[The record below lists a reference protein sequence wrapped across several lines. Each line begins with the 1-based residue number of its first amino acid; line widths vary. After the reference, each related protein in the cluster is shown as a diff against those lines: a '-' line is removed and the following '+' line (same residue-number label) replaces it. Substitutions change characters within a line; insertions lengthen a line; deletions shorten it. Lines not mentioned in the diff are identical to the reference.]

1 MSTAKARSKVR
12 FVRSENKWGR
22 SNKRHFARQNH
33 RKKTSDQYEKKFK
46 NVQLSQFSADKW
58 IPCPSRYTR
67 GQGWNCL
74 FRAWLGYRISKNPK
88 NGESLQDR
96 LGWAIKIQNIQ
107 SDLGLQRSAFP
118 ELGIEGDYVFC
129 YNLSKQMELEDLDNE
144 LWLKEYKKRRRAH
157 VQEIVDASIL
167 SEQEK
172 EWMEEYSP
180 QVTTDITY
188 NDKENSYE
196 ERVTMPNLFD
206 MRAKNYHKE
215 SNLI

>member
-1 MSTAKARSKVR
+1 
-12 FVRSENKWGR
+12 
-22 SNKRHFARQNH
+22 
-33 RKKTSDQYEKKFK
+33 
-46 NVQLSQFSADKW
+46 VQLSQFSADKW

-107 SDLGLQRSAFP
+107 SDLGLQRSAF
-118 ELGIEGDYVFC
+118 LT
-129 YNLSKQMELEDLDNE
+129 ELEDLDNE
-144 LWLKEYKKRRRAH
+144 LWLKEYKKKRRAH

-188 NDKENSYE
+188 NDKGNRYE

-215 SNLI
+215 SILI

>member
-1 MSTAKARSKVR
+1 MSSAKARSKVR
-12 FVRSENKWGR
+12 LVRSENKWDR
-22 SNKRHFARQNH
+22 SNKRHFARQNR

-46 NVQLSQFSADKW
+46 NIQLSQFSADNW
-58 IPCPSRYTR
+58 IFCPSGFTR

-88 NGESLQDR
+88 NGESFQDR
-96 LGWAIKIQNIQ
+96 LGWAITIQNIQ
-107 SDLGLQRSAFP
+107 TDLGLKRSSFA
-118 ELGIEGDYVFC
+118 ELGLLGDSVFA
-129 YNLSKQMELEDLDNE
+129 YSLEKELELQDQHDE
-144 LWLKEYKKRRRAH
+144 LWFKKYEEKKRAH
-157 VQEIVDASIL
+157 MREIVNGSML

-172 EWMEEYSP
+172 EWMEEYAP

-188 NDKENSYE
+188 ENENGYV

-206 MRAKNYHKE
+206 MRAKNYYKE

>member
-12 FVRSENKWGR
+12 LVRSENKWGR

-107 SDLGLQRSAFP
+107 SDLGLQRSAF
-118 ELGIEGDYVFC
+118 LT
-129 YNLSKQMELEDLDNE
+129 ELEDLDNE
-144 LWLKEYKKRRRAH
+144 LWLKEYKKKRRAH
-157 VQEIVDASIL
+157 VQEIVYASIL

-188 NDKENSYE
+188 NDKGNRYE

-215 SNLI
+215 SILI